1 MQQGSSLPAEIYTL
15 VEQAPASVLLEST
28 PRPSSTPRNADA
40 FLFLDPLRTLEARTA
55 EELKTLLQTL
65 DEAAAAG
72 LYAAGF
78 FSYECGFLL
87 EPKAGKIESEEP
99 LAWFGL
105 YDRCHRFDP
114 ALGGFVDG
122 EPAQLAAMRKQQPSS
137 GEEIHAE
144 FALPQPQYEP
154 KIEAIHKWIRS
165 GDVYQLNFTA
175 PFRVEAPGSLAELYR
190 RLRQRQPAEYSAFV
204 HWRPGKHILSLSPEL
219 FFRMEE
225 CDGKRRI
232 MTKPMKG
239 TVARGRTTAE
249 DRAQTAWLNA
259 DEKNR
264 AENLMIVDLLRNDLG
279 RLARFGSV
287 QVEELFAV
295 ERHPTLWQMT
305 STVAAEVQPQTSLY
319 EVFQALFPSGSITG
333 APKVRAMQL
342 LRQLEDGPRGVYTG
356 SIGCVTPGKLGA
368 QAVFNVAIR
377 TLQMEG
383 QQGRMGVGGGIVIDS
398 QPASEYAECLLKA
411 KFLTQQPPEFELL
424 ESLLWQPSDQQEKNY
439 PRLALHME
447 RLVDSANYFSFSLD
461 QAEVEAALL
470 KHAHGFTDNP
480 PRKVRLTLRRDGS
493 FAITSEPIAPS
504 TGKTVC
510 LARERTD
517 SADVFL
523 FHKTTHRPRYNR
535 LFAEAARQGFAD
547 VLFLNE
553 RGELTEGAISNVF
566 LVLDGQWVTPPTA
579 CGLLNGVER
588 RALLAAQPEVEE
600 RVLTADDLHRAQAI
614 YLTNAVR
621 GLRPVLLQ
629 IDCFSK

>member
-1 MQQGSSLPAEIYTL
+1 ML
-15 VEQAPASVLLEST
+15 QA
-28 PRPSSTPRNADA
+28 
-40 FLFLDPLRTLEARTA
+40 
-55 EELKTLLQTL
+55 L

-114 ALGGFVDG
+114 ARGGFVDG
-122 EPAQLAAMRKQQPSS
+122 EPTQLAALRESPLPL
-137 GEEIHAE
+137 GEEVCAE
-144 FALPQPQYEP
+144 FAQTWQQYQP
-154 KIEAIHKWIRS
+154 KIEAIHEWIRS

-175 PFRVEAPGSLAELYR
+175 PFRVEAPGSLAGLYR
-190 RLRQRQPAEYSAFV
+190 ELRRRQPAEYSAFV
-204 HWRPGKHILSLSPEL
+204 HWRPGRQILSLSPEL
-219 FFRMEE
+219 FFRLEE
-225 CDGKRRI
+225 CGGKRRI
-232 MTKPMKG
+232 VTKPMKG

-249 DRAQTAWLNA
+249 DRAQAAWLKA

-287 QVEELFAV
+287 RVEELFAV

-305 STVAAEVQPQTSLY
+305 STVAAEVQPQTSLND
-319 EVFQALFPSGSITG
+319 VFQALFPSGSITG
-333 APKVRAMQL
+333 APKLRAMQL
-342 LRQLEDGPRGVYTG
+342 LRTLEDGPRGVYTG
-356 SIGCVTPGKLGA
+356 SIGYIAPGSLGA

-383 QQGRMGVGGGIVIDS
+383 AQGRMGVGGGIVIDS
-398 QPASEYAECLLKA
+398 NPVGEYAECLLKA

-424 ESLLWQPSDQQEKNY
+424 ESLLWQPTSDQPEKNY

-447 RLVDSANYFSFSLD
+447 RLADSADYFSFFLD
-461 QAEVEAALL
+461 QAEIKAALL
-470 KHAHGFTDNP
+470 SHAQDFRDDAA
-480 PRKVRLTLRRDGS
+480 RKVRLTLSRTGT
-493 FAITSEPIAPS
+493 FAISSAPIAPS
-504 TGKTVC
+504 ERNTVC

-523 FHKTTHRPRYNR
+523 FHKTTHRPLYNR
-535 LFAEAARQGFAD
+535 TFAEAAQQGFAD

-588 RALLAAQPEVEE
+588 RAQLAARPEVEE
-600 RVLTADDLHRAQAI
+600 RVLTADDLCRAQAI

-621 GLRPVLLQ
+621 GLRQVFLQ
-629 IDCFSK
+629 D